1 MGYPIDSEEE
11 NIRPV
16 FIKIPMNSLKWV
28 SWEDNKVHI
37 TYKDE
42 RTETYESNLVLL
54 TNDSEKSEVE

>member
-1 MGYPIDSEEE
+1 
-11 NIRPV
+11 
-16 FIKIPMNSLKWV
+16 MNSLKWV

-54 TNDSEKSEVE
+54 TNDSEKSEIE